1 MLQWV
6 YWTPD
11 FSQIGSYK
19 ITHVSPLVSPLV
31 TTFFSKTGHE
41 IILIFGMKLHIDSRK
56 NVTEPFCSKILNRPK
71 ITNMCQKVR
80 FLTFCGKSNPGIGTF
95 KC

>member
-56 NVTEPFCSKILNRPK
+56 NVTEPFLVKNSESSKNYKYVPKSEVSDILRK
-71 ITNMCQKVR
+71 I
-80 FLTFCGKSNPGIGTF
+80 
-95 KC
+95 